1 MEINESM
8 ALALSIKY
16 AKKFGFISK
25 SFFWD
30 HFCKKSKTNNFRYWN
45 AFLNCGAFVPYKELQ
60 GGAEEYYHLNL
71 KSVLVNKDSIEPVG
85 KRTPLYLYH
94 DEQVMRFIYSLE
106 SQNLIK
112 TFWTEL
118 ELRSN
123 QLTSYKI
130 LGGNTSKIPDLVFD
144 LNCPSEIFRS
154 ALEVEI
160 TRKSNDRYFKSFL
173 NYSSLS
179 NLDFVLYGTSHER
192 THLAIK
198 SEASKG
204 YFGGLSKKLGFYSI
218 SDFQSK
224 SASCDLEFN
233 SRKIPI
239 ENFFKN
245 IIALK
250 AEKNEKTREKDGTRV
265 PSHLIKNEGS
275 L

>member
-8 ALALSIKY
+8 ALAFSIKY

-45 AFLNCGAFVPYKELQ
+45 AFLSCGAFVPYKELQ
-60 GGAEEYYHLNL
+60 GTEEYYYLNL
-71 KSVLVNKDSIEPVG
+71 KSVLANKDAIESVG

-94 DEQVMRFIYSLE
+94 DEQVMRFIYSLD
-106 SQNLIK
+106 SKNLIK
-112 TFWTEL
+112 NFWTEL

-123 QLTSYKI
+123 RTSSYKI
-130 LGGNTSKIPDLVFD
+130 LGGTPSKVPDLVFD
-144 LNCPSEIFRS
+144 LNSSGEIFRT
-154 ALEVEI
+154 ALEIEI
-160 TRKSNDRYFKSFL
+160 TRKSNDRYFKNFL

-198 SEASKG
+198 NEVSKG
-204 YFGGLSKKLGFYSI
+204 YFGGLSKKMGFYSI
-218 SDFQSK
+218 ADFQIK

-239 ENFFKN
+239 EVFFKN
-245 IIALK
+245 IISLK
-250 AEKNEKTREKDGTRV
+250 ADKYEKAREKDGTVV

-275 L
+275 V

>member
-1 MEINESM
+1 MEINES
-8 ALALSIKY
+8 LALTYSILY

-60 GGAEEYYHLNL
+60 GGSEEYYHLNL
-71 KSVLVNKDSIEPVG
+71 KSVLVNKDGVEPVG

-94 DEQVMRFIYSLE
+94 DEQVMQFIYSLD

-123 QLTSYKI
+123 SSSSYKI

-144 LNCPSEIFRS
+144 LNSPGEIFRT
-154 ALEVEI
+154 ALEIEI

-198 SEASKG
+198 S
-204 YFGGLSKKLGFYSI
+204 
-218 SDFQSK
+218 
-224 SASCDLEFN
+224 
-233 SRKIPI
+233 
-239 ENFFKN
+239 
-245 IIALK
+245 
-250 AEKNEKTREKDGTRV
+250 
-265 PSHLIKNEGS
+265 
-275 L
+275 

>member
-1 MEINESM
+1 MEINESI

-16 AKKFGFISK
+16 TKKFGFISK

-45 AFLNCGAFVPYKELQ
+45 AFLSCGAFFPYREFS
-60 GGAEEYYHLNL
+60 GTEEYYHLNL

-94 DEQVMRFIYSLE
+94 DEQVMRFIYSLDN
-106 SQNLIK
+106 QNLIK
-112 TFWTEL
+112 NFWTEL
-118 ELRSN
+118 ELRSS
-123 QLTSYKI
+123 QSSSYKI
-130 LGGNTSKIPDLVFD
+130 LGGTTSKIPDLVFD
-144 LNCPSEIFRS
+144 LNSSGEIFRT
-154 ALEVEI
+154 ALEIEI

-179 NLDFVLYGTSHER
+179 NLDFVIYGTSLER

-198 SEASKG
+198 NEASKG
-204 YFGGLSKKLGFYSI
+204 YFGGLSKKIGFYSI
-218 SDFQSK
+218 SDFQTK
-224 SASCDLEFN
+224 SAYCDLEFN

-239 ENFFKN
+239 EVFFKN
-245 IIALK
+245 IISLK
-250 AEKNEKTREKDGTRV
+250 ADKYEKLREKDGTTV

-275 L
+275 R